1 METEEFNMKEK
12 TLWTKNFTIITLG
25 TLISSIGGVA
35 MNLGLSLVVFDQT
48 QSTWLSGVYAAISM
62 LPGIALP
69 ILLGP
74 VIDRMNRKHII
85 VGLDAFSGVWYLVFL
100 WYIHHYGFVYGAYL
114 VFSLMIG
121 CIASVYNL
129 AYECLY
135 PDLIPEGFAQKGYA
149 VSGAIFP
156 LATTVVTPLSAL
168 VYGRWGVESLI
179 LAEGCLLLL
188 ASAFE
193 SRIDYAHAKRE
204 SAQTFAQYKEDMLE
218 GFRYLKREK
227 GVRSI
232 YTYMM
237 ISSASAN
244 SADMMALAHFQ
255 SSSVLT
261 TAMYGLL
268 SSAETIGRLTGSAVH
283 YLFKIPHEKR
293 YALTVRVYMMYQL
306 CDGVMLFAAYPVM
319 LAVRFLCG
327 FLGSQTAAIRS
338 AAVQNYLP
346 ADMRARVNGL
356 FSVMCSL
363 SMLLVQLTAGA
374 LGEAL
379 AYPVVAALFAGL
391 GFAMVLLLIV
401 RNRAHVE
408 PVYNRKV

>member
-1 METEEFNMKEK
+1 MNKKK

-25 TLISSIGGVA
+25 TMISSIGGVA

-62 LPGIALP
+62 LPGLVLP

-74 VIDRMNRKHII
+74 MIDRVNRKHII
-85 VGLDAFSGVWYLVFL
+85 VSLDAFSGVWYLAFL
-100 WYIHHYGFVYGAYL
+100 WYIHRYGFVYSAYL
-114 VFSLMIG
+114 VFSLVIG

-149 VSGAIFP
+149 VSGAIYP
-156 LATTVVTPLSAL
+156 LATTVVTPLAAL
-168 VYGRWGVESLI
+168 VYGRWGVEVLI

-193 SRIDYAHAKRE
+193 SQIDYVHERKQD
-204 SAQTFAQYKEDMLE
+204 AQNFAQYKADLLE
-218 GFRYLKREK
+218 GFHYLQKEK

-232 YTYMM
+232 YNYMTL
-237 ISSASAN
+237 SSATGN
-244 SADMMALAHFQ
+244 GVGMMALAYFQ

-268 SSAETIGRLTGSAVH
+268 SSAETIGRLIGSAVH
-283 YLFKIPHEKR
+283 YLFKIPEEKR
-293 YALTVRVYMMYQL
+293 YKLTVCVYALYSV
-306 CDGVMLFAAYPVM
+306 CDGAMLFLAYPLM

-327 FLGSQTAAIRS
+327 FLGSQTAAIRQ

-346 ADMRARVNGL
+346 ADMRARVNGV
-356 FSVMCSL
+356 F
-363 SMLLVQLTAGA
+363 SMLVSVGMLAVQLVVGA
-374 LGEAL
+374 LGELLPYGMVAL
-379 AYPVVAALFAGL
+379 LLCLFTLVMMWA
-391 GFAMVLLLIV
+391 LIV
-401 RNRAHVE
+401 RRRRQVE

>member
-1 METEEFNMKEK
+1 MKKK

-25 TLISSIGGVA
+25 TLVSAIGGVA

-48 QSTWLSGVYAAISM
+48 QSTWLSGVYAAVSM
-62 LPGIALP
+62 LPGMTLP

-74 VIDRMNRKHII
+74 MIDRMNRKHII
-85 VGLDAFSGVWYLVFL
+85 VALDAFSGLWYLLFL
-100 WYIHHYGFVYGAYL
+100 WYIHRNGFVYGAYML
-114 VFSLMIG
+114 FSVVCG
-121 CIASVYNL
+121 CIGSVYSL

-149 VSGAIFP
+149 VSGAIYPFARTVIMP
-156 LATTVVTPLSAL
+156 LAAL
-168 VYGRWGVESLI
+168 VYGCAGIEVLFLVEGIMLLI
-179 LAEGCLLLL
+179 A
-188 ASAFE
+188 AAFE
-193 SRIDYAHAKRE
+193 SQIDYAHEKKQT
-204 SAQTFAQYKEDMLE
+204 AQSFAQYREDMLE

-232 YTYMM
+232 YSYMM
-237 ISSASAN
+237 VTNAAGKG
-244 SADMMALAHFQ
+244 AGMMALAHFQ

-268 SSAETIGRLTGSAVH
+268 TSAETIGRLIGSAVH
-283 YLFKIPHEKR
+283 YQLKIPEEKR
-293 YALTVRVYMMYQL
+293 YALTVRVYMIYEA
-306 CDGVMLFAAYPVM
+306 CDGLMLFMAYPVM
-319 LAVRFLCG
+319 LLARFLCG
-327 FLGSQTAAIRS
+327 FLGSQTAAIRL

-356 FSVMCSL
+356 FSVLVSGCMIV
-363 SMLLVQLTAGA
+363 VQLSVGA
-374 LGEAL
+374 LGEVL
-379 AYPVVAALFAGL
+379 PYPVVALLFAAFA
-391 GFAMVLLLIV
+391 FAMILLCIV

>member
-1 METEEFNMKEK
+1 MKEK

-25 TLISSIGGVA
+25 TLVSSIGGVA

-48 QSTWLSGVYAAISM
+48 QSTWLSGIYAAISM
-62 LPGIALP
+62 LPGLVLP

-74 VIDRMNRKHII
+74 MIDRVNRKHII
-85 VGLDAFSGVWYLVFL
+85 VSLDAFSGVWYLAFL
-100 WYIHHYGFVYGAYL
+100 WYIHRYGFVYNAYL
-114 VFSLMIG
+114 VFSFVIG
-121 CIASVYNL
+121 CIGAVYNL

-149 VSGAIFP
+149 VSGAIYP
-156 LATTVVTPLSAL
+156 LATTVVTPLAAL

-179 LAEGCLLLL
+179 LAEGCLLLV
-188 ASAFE
+188 AAAFE
-193 SRIDYAHAKRE
+193 SQIDYVHERKQD
-204 SAQTFAQYKEDMLE
+204 AQTFAQYRADLLE

-232 YTYMM
+232 YLYMTM
-237 ISSASAN
+237 SGASAN
-244 SADMMALAHFQ
+244 GAGMMALAHFQ

-268 SSAETIGRLTGSAVH
+268 SSAETIGRLIGSAVH
-283 YLFKIPHEKR
+283 YLFKIPEEKR
-293 YALTVRVYMMYQL
+293 YALTVRVYMLYDL
-306 CDGVMLFAAYPVM
+306 CDGVMLFLSYPLM

-327 FLGSQTAAIRS
+327 FLGSQTAAIRA

-346 ADMRARVNGL
+346 SDIRARVNGL
-356 FSVMCSL
+356 FSVLVSIG
-363 SMLLVQLTAGA
+363 MLLVQLGAGA
-374 LGEAL
+374 LGEVL
-379 AYPVVAALFAGL
+379 PYSVVALLFAAFTL
-391 GFAMVLLLIV
+391 SMVLLLIV
-401 RNRAHVE
+401 RNRRHVE

>member
-1 METEEFNMKEK
+1 MNKK
-12 TLWTKNFTIITLG
+12 KSLWTRNFTIITLG
-25 TLISSIGGVA
+25 TMISAVGGVA

-48 QSTWLSGVYAAISM
+48 QSTWFSGIFAAISM

-69 ILLGP
+69 VLLGP

-85 VGLDAFSGVWYLVFL
+85 AGLDAFSGIWYLAFL
-100 WYIHHYGFVYGAYL
+100 WYIHRCGFVYGAYL
-114 VFSLMIG
+114 LFSFVIG
-121 CIASVYNL
+121 CVGTVCDLTYQ
-129 AYECLY
+129 CLY

-149 VSGAIFP
+149 VSGAIYP
-156 LATTVVTPLSAL
+156 LATTVVTPLAAL
-168 VYGRWGVESLI
+168 VYGQWGIESLF

-188 ASAFE
+188 AAAFE
-193 SRIDYAHAKRE
+193 SQIDYAHEKKQN
-204 SAQTFAQYKEDMLE
+204 AQSFAQYKADMLE

-232 YTYMM
+232 FCYMTV
-237 ISSASAN
+237 SGASAN
-244 SADMMALAHFQ
+244 GVDMMALAHFQ

-268 SSAETIGRLTGSAVH
+268 TSAETIGRLIGSAVH
-283 YLFKIPHEKR
+283 YLFRIPEEKR
-293 YALTVRVYMMYQL
+293 YALTVRVYMIYEL
-306 CDGVMLFAAYPVM
+306 CDGLMLFLSYPLM
-319 LAVRFLCG
+319 LAARFLCG

-356 FSVMCSL
+356 FSVLVSIGM
-363 SMLLVQLTAGA
+363 MLVQLAMGA
-374 LGEAL
+374 LGEIMPYRWAAILL
-379 AYPVVAALFAGL
+379 AAFSLFMIFL
-391 GFAMVLLLIV
+391 VIV
-401 RNRAHVE
+401 RGRQHVE